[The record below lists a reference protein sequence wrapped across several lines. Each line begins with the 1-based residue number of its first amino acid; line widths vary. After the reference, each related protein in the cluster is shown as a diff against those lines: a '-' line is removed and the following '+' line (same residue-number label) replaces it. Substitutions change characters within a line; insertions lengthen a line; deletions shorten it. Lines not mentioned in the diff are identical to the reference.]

1 MLDLDRLRALHAV
14 ATYGSVG
21 AAASALNVTTS
32 AVSQKLAKLERETRA
47 RLVERHGR
55 GVRLT
60 DAAMLLVEHTEEIL
74 ARVERA
80 ESDFESQRGEV
91 FGRVTLDAFATALRG
106 LLPPVMATV
115 SERYPRLTVHLREA
129 EPPDSVRDVVR
140 GNADIAVVQDWHS
153 IPLEVPDGLERA
165 ALVDDIAD
173 LAMAASHPLAGRR
186 SVSLR
191 SVLAG
196 PWVSSPPGAV
206 CHDLLVHTI
215 RSYDA
220 EPTIMHVASEYETQ
234 LTLVAAG
241 LGLAILPR
249 LGRGALPDGVVTLPT
264 RPVLARSVYAI
275 WRSQVGRRPVIRA
288 VFDVMREVAA
298 GAGRGRSDRQ
308 RV

>member
-47 RLVERHGR
+47 RLVERNGR

-60 DAAMLLVEHTEEIL
+60 DAALLLVEHTGEIL
-74 ARVERA
+74 ERVERA
-80 ESDFESQRGEV
+80 ESDFEAQRGEV
-91 FGRVTLDAFATALRG
+91 FGTVTLAAFATALRG
-106 LLPPVMATV
+106 LLPPVMAEV
-115 SERYPRLTVHLREA
+115 SKRYPRLTVHLRET
-129 EPPDSVRDVVR
+129 EPPDSVRDVGR

-153 IPLEVPDGLERA
+153 IPLQLADGLDRMP
-165 ALVDDIAD
+165 LVEDIAD
-173 LAMAASHPLAGRR
+173 LAMAASHPLAVRR

-191 SVLAG
+191 QVVAG

-249 LGRGALPDGVVTLPT
+249 LGRGPLPAGVVTVPT
-264 RPVLARSVYAI
+264 RPALARSVYAI
-275 WRSQVGRRPVIRA
+275 WRAQVGRRPAIRA
-288 VFDVMREVAA
+288 LVEVLREVGAA
-298 GAGRGRSDRQ
+298 SG
-308 RV
+308 